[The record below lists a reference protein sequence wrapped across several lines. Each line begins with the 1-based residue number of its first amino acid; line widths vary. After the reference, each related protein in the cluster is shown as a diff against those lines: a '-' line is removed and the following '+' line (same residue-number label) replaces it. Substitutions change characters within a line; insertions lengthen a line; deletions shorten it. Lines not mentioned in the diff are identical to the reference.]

1 MTKTTVYLFFFGS
14 LETTLDSTL
23 ADDYIDLHSFEEIE
37 DIISQRTFKRILHVD
52 FIYKRTN
59 LYKRE
64 KEIRA
69 SIEALI
75 DKILDDKCRKNAQ
88 KDEHEL
94 TDQSNSHIFIDQLMH
109 LTQDG
114 RNLSPLEIRQNV
126 IAIIFAVSTYFT
138 IVLLYTLLHYLIKFV
153 DFFIYHNLHL
163 CNILFFF
170 SFFNL
175 D

>member
-1 MTKTTVYLFFFGS
+1 MCKDSHFIWHLVCNDFSWLNSQNNGLLIFFGS
-14 LETTLDSTL
+14 VETTLDSTL

-37 DIISQRTFKRILHVD
+37 DIISQRTFKNILHLD

-75 DKILDDKCRKNAQ
+75 DKILDDKSRKNAQ

-138 IVLLYTLLHYLIKFV
+138 IVLLYYTHSYFTL
-153 DFFIYHNLHL
+153 
-163 CNILFFF
+163 
-170 SFFNL
+170 
-175 D
+175 